1 MTPKKILIVEDEM
14 VIAANLSLQLT
25 SFGYEITGLLP
36 RGEQVLA
43 HIKETPP
50 DIILLDINLKGS
62 LDGIAVGQLIQE
74 KQPTPIIYLTSN
86 SDDATFDRAKTTN
99 PYAFLSKPFKNRD
112 LKRTLE
118 LAVNRITEEN
128 TSTKLTTDI
137 GKETSSILS
146 DRIFVR
152 HKDTMVKLFLK
163 DIRYIEA
170 ERNYSRIFAKDKEY
184 LLTMTLKTMEEKLP
198 VTHFLRIHRSFIINL
213 TQIDEV
219 SDSYVVINRKAI
231 PLSKAQKEELLAR
244 VKLL

>member
-36 RGEQVLA
+36 RGEQVIA
-43 HIKETPP
+43 HIQETPP
-50 DIILLDINLKGS
+50 DLILLDINLKGA

-74 KQPTPIIYLTSN
+74 TQPTPIIYLTSN
-86 SDDATFDRAKTTN
+86 SDDTTFDRAKATN
-99 PYAFLSKPFKNRD
+99 PYAFISKPYKNRD

-118 LAVNRITEEN
+118 LAINRITEEN
-128 TSTKLTTDI
+128 TLPKTVSNIETENPFILT
-137 GKETSSILS
+137 

-152 HKDTMVKLFLK
+152 HKDTMVKLFIK
-163 DIRYIEA
+163 DILYIEA

-198 VTHFLRIHRSFIINL
+198 KAHFLRIHRSFIINL